1 MAQAVDFRKFTPENS
16 REDLARRIREVPA
29 EHADAILAAFALLQK
44 LHDSGLLSLAS
55 GVISAGNT
63 IVDRVADVADSPQA
77 VTALRSTLI
86 LGSILNTLD
95 ADELHKAMQ
104 IQEGDASLWK
114 ILKGLT
120 TKEVRQAT
128 MIGVNLMN
136 VIGKALSE
144 RRAVK
149 K

>member
-1 MAQAVDFRKFTPENS
+1 MAQAVTFRKFTPENS
-16 REDLARRIREVPA
+16 REDLARRIREVPN
-29 EHADAILAAFALLQK
+29 EHADAILAACALLQK

-55 GVISAGNT
+55 GAISAGNT
-63 IVDRVADVADSPQA
+63 IIDRVADVADSPQA

-104 IQEGDASLWK
+104 VEEGGASLWK

-120 TKEVRQAT
+120 TKEARQVA
-128 MIGVNLMN
+128 MVGVNLMN
-136 VIGKALSE
+136 VLGKALSK
-144 RRAVK
+144 RPGL
-149 K
+149 

>member
-1 MAQAVDFRKFTPENS
+1 MAQAVSFRKFTPENS
-16 REDLARRIREVPA
+16 REDLARRIREVPV

-55 GVISAGNT
+55 GAISAGNT
-63 IVDRVADVADSPQA
+63 IIDRVADVADSPQA

-104 IQEGDASLWK
+104 VEEGDASLWK

-120 TKEVRQAT
+120 TKEARQAA
-128 MIGVNLMN
+128 MVGVNLMN
-136 VIGKALSE
+136 VIGKALSK
-144 RRAVK
+144 RPAL
-149 K
+149 

>member
-1 MAQAVDFRKFTPENS
+1 MAQAVSFRKFTPENS
-16 REDLARRIREVPA
+16 REDLARRIREVPV

-55 GVISAGNT
+55 GAISAGNT
-63 IVDRVADVADSPQA
+63 IIDRVADVADSPQA

-104 IQEGDASLWK
+104 VEEGDASLWK

-120 TKEVRQAT
+120 TKEARQVA
-128 MIGVNLMN
+128 MVGVNLMS
-136 VIGKALSE
+136 VIGKALSK
-144 RRAVK
+144 RPAL
-149 K
+149 

>member
-1 MAQAVDFRKFTPENS
+1 MAQPVAFRKFTPENS
-16 REDLARRIREVPA
+16 REDLARRIREIPA

-86 LGSILNTLD
+86 LGGILNTLD
-95 ADELHKAMQ
+95 AGELQEAMQ
-104 IQEGDASLWK
+104 VEEGDASLWK

-120 TKEVRQAT
+120 TKEARQVA
-128 MIGVNLMN
+128 MVGVNLMN
-136 VIGKALSE
+136 VIGKALSK
-144 RRAVK
+144 RRAL
-149 K
+149 